1 MNKVIYTAIFG
12 GYDYLEIPKY
22 IPKGFDFVCFT
33 DTDFK
38 SDFWEVRK
46 VLPLYKDSTRNARK
60 YKLLPHR
67 YLKEYDIS
75 IWMDGNFLIRGDVN
89 ELVGKYLS
97 DRNFACHDHK
107 NCQLDP
113 RGCVYQEA
121 EAILRF
127 GEINMKKNPKRGMLN
142 YKDNPELIQRQMG
155 RYMDNHYPRNNGLI
169 VSGILLRKHNEE
181 DVKVTME
188 KWWEELKYGSKR
200 DQLSFDYSAW
210 KTDLKF
216 NYISGDIRNNKYF
229 HLLSH
234 NDQK

>member
-1 MNKVIYTAIFG
+1 MNNVIYTAIFG
-12 GYDYLEIPKY
+12 DYDCLEIPKY
-22 IPKGFDFVCFT
+22 VSKGFDFICFT

-46 VLPLYKDSTRNARK
+46 VLPLYKDSTRNARR

-75 IWMDGNFLIRGDVN
+75 VWMDGNFLIRDDVN
-89 ELVGKYLS
+89 ELIDKYLS

-121 EAILRF
+121 KAIFQL
-127 GEINMKKNPKRGMLN
+127 GTNDPNKKFKDDPDLITEQVNRY
-142 YKDNPELIQRQMG
+142 YKDG
-155 RYMDNHYPRNNGLI
+155 YPSNNGLI

-181 DVKVTME
+181 NVKITME

-216 NYISGDIRNNKYF
+216 NYISGDIRDNKYF
-229 HLLSH
+229 YLLSH
-234 NDQK
+234 NHQKK

>member
-1 MNKVIYTAIFG
+1 MDNNVIYTAIFG
-12 GYDYLEIPKY
+12 DYDYLEIPKY
-22 IPKGFDFVCFT
+22 VPKGFDFICFT

-38 SDFWEVRK
+38 SDFWDVRK
-46 VLPLYKDSTRNARK
+46 VIPLYKDSTRNARR

-67 YLKEYDIS
+67 YLSEYNIS
-75 IWMDGNFLIRGDVN
+75 IWMDGNFLIRDDVN
-89 ELVGKYLS
+89 EMIDKYLS
-97 DRNFACHDHK
+97 DKNFACHDHR

-121 EAILRF
+121 EAIFQLGNNDANKRF
-127 GEINMKKNPKRGMLN
+127 KDDPKII
-142 YKDNPELIQRQMG
+142 EQQMNKYFNNG
-155 RYMDNHYPRNNGLI
+155 YSKNNGLI

-181 DVKVTME
+181 DVKITME

-216 NYISGDIRNNKYF
+216 NYISGDIRDNKYF
-229 HLLSH
+229 YLLSH
-234 NDQK
+234 NHQKK

>member
-12 GYDYLEIPKY
+12 GYDYLETPKY
-22 IPKGFDFVCFT
+22 VPKGFDFVCFT

-60 YKLLPHR
+60 YKLLPQR

-75 IWMDGNFLIRGDVN
+75 VWVDGNFLIRDDVN
-89 ELVGKYLS
+89 ELIDKYLS
-97 DRNFACHDHK
+97 DRNFACYDHK

-121 EAILRF
+121 EAIFHL
-127 GEINMKKNPKRGMLN
+127 GNNDPNKKFKDDPNLIIEQVNRY
-142 YKDNPELIQRQMG
+142 YKD
-155 RYMDNHYPRNNGLI
+155 RYPSNNGLI

-181 DVKVTME
+181 DVKITME

-216 NYISGDIRNNKYF
+216 NYISGDIRDNKYF
-229 HLLSH
+229 YLLSH
-234 NDQK
+234 NHQKK

>member
-1 MNKVIYTAIFG
+1 MNRVIYTAIFG
-12 GYDYLEIPKY
+12 DYDYLETPKY
-22 IPKGFDFVCFT
+22 VPDGFDFICFT
-33 DTDFK
+33 DTNLE
-38 SDFWEVRK
+38 SDFWDVRK
-46 VLPLYKDSTRNARK
+46 VIPLYKDSTRNARR

-67 YLKEYDIS
+67 YLSEYDIS
-75 IWMDGNFLIRGDVN
+75 IWMDGNFLIRNDVN
-89 ELVGKYLS
+89 EMIDKYLS

-121 EAILRF
+121 EAIFHL
-127 GEINMKKNPKRGMLN
+127 GNNDPNKKFKDDPK
-142 YKDNPELIQRQMG
+142 LIQRQMG
-155 RYMDNHYPRNNGLI
+155 RYMDMHYPRNNGLI

-181 DVKVTME
+181 DVKITME

-216 NYISGDIRNNKYF
+216 NYISGDIRDNKYF
-229 HLLSH
+229 YLLSH
-234 NDQK
+234 NHQKK